1 MRPLIAFA
9 IAAGCYAQNFEVASF
24 KIHEGET
31 RGRPDIQAVP
41 GSVTMRN
48 VPMKYIIVW
57 SFKVSPS
64 QVGNP
69 PGPDGDN
76 DRYDITAKAAGPA
89 KIDEMRVMMQ
99 ALLAERFK
107 LKVHRETKEI
117 PAYVLIEAKGGHKLT
132 PSTAPD
138 GPGVLPVADQNK
150 VALGATSA
158 TLDQLCMF
166 LGDPLRAP
174 VVDMTGL
181 KGRFDFTID
190 ITDYVRAPRQ
200 PGDPEPDPVSIL
212 QNALP
217 KQLGLKLEARKMPV
231 EMLIIDHMEK
241 APVEN

>member
-1 MRPLIAFA
+1 
-9 IAAGCYAQNFEVASF
+9 
-24 KIHEGET
+24 
-31 RGRPDIQAVP
+31 
-41 GSVTMRN
+41 
-48 VPMKYIIVW
+48 
-57 SFKVSPS
+57 
-64 QVGNP
+64 
-69 PGPDGDN
+69 
-76 DRYDITAKAAGPA
+76 
-89 KIDEMRVMMQ
+89 
-99 ALLAERFK
+99 
-107 LKVHRETKEI
+107 
-117 PAYVLIEAKGGHKLT
+117 
-132 PSTAPD
+132 
-138 GPGVLPVADQNK
+138 
-150 VALGATSA
+150 
-158 TLDQLCMF
+158 MF